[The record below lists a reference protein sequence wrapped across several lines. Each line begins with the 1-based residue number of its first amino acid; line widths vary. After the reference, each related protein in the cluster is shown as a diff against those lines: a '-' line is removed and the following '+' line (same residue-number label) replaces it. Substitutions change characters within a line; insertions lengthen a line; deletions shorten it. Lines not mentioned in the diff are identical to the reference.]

1 MNLFFS
7 QRLPKICLIGISFL
21 FLINGV
27 LICFY
32 SPMIADQHWAQKIFY
47 FHVPSAWTAFLSYF
61 IVMVS
66 GILFLTRNQKR
77 WDRLSLAAAEIGT
90 LFTALVLITGPIWA
104 YPVWGKAWSWE
115 PRLTTTLIL
124 FLLYIG
130 YFMIRSFGG
139 TPEKVS
145 RTAAVFGIIAFAD
158 VPIIYFSV
166 DMWASEF
173 QSHPPRT
180 VVAESDSSI
189 QLLFFF
195 SLITFTCV
203 YFLMLI
209 FRTHVLKLKERFQ
222 RYGI

>member
-1 MNLFFS
+1 MLFFS
-7 QRLPKICLIGISFL
+7 QRIPMICLICVAGL
-21 FLINGV
+21 FLINSI

-47 FHVPSAWTAFLSYF
+47 LHVPSAWTAFLSYF
-61 IVMVS
+61 IVMAA
-66 GILFLTRNQKR
+66 GILFLLKNQRR
-77 WDRLSLAAAEIGT
+77 WDRLGLAAAEIGT

-104 YPVWGKAWSWE
+104 NPVWGKAWSWE

-124 FLLYIG
+124 FLIYVG

-145 RTAAVFGIIAFAD
+145 RISAVLGIIAFAD
-158 VPIIYFSV
+158 VPIIYFAV

-180 VVAESDSSI
+180 VVAQSETTI
-189 QLLFFF
+189 QLLFLY
-195 SLITFTCV
+195 SLFTFTCL
-203 YFLMLI
+203 YFLMLL
-209 FRTHVLKLKERFQ
+209 FRTHVIKLGERFQ
-222 RYGI
+222 HHDI